1 MAVIV
6 VEDESHLHES
16 ALMASRSK
24 SCLEKDLASTQFM
37 SVLCETPNN
46 LPSTGCHNLP
56 TSLIEEFLK
65 PAVVKKGYSR
75 L

>member
-1 MAVIV
+1 
-6 VEDESHLHES
+6 
-16 ALMASRSK
+16 MASRSK

-46 LPSTGCHNLP
+46 LPSAGYCDLP
-56 TSLIEEFLK
+56 SGLVEEFLK
-65 PAVVKKGYSR
+65 HAAVKKGYSR